1 MVTMQP
7 EATKALFE
15 NIMKQSK
22 RKLSPQNE
30 DILYEEFRAA
40 KAQNE
45 LIEAT
50 R

>member
-1 MVTMQP
+1 
-7 EATKALFE
+7 
-15 NIMKQSK
+15 MKQSK